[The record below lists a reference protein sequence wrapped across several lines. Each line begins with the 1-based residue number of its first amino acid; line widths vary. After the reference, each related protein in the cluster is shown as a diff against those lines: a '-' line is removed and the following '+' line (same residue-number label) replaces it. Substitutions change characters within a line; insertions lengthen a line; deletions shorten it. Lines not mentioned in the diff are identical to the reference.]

1 MSIYAQTVPQHIK
14 MLQNLDRWLEA
25 AVTYAGTRK
34 FDADT
39 LLLARL
45 APDQYPLGRQV
56 QVVCDNAKFCAAR
69 LTGSTA
75 PSHPDT
81 ETTIPALRARIA
93 AVVDYLRTFNEAA
106 FAGASER
113 RIELSFAPGMEISG
127 EDYLHD
133 MATPNLYF
141 HLTLAYA
148 ILRHNGVPLG
158 KRDFLG
164 SIALAPKA

>member
-1 MSIYAQTVPQHIK
+1 MSLHDQTLPQHVK
-14 MLQNLDRWLEA
+14 MLQNVDRWLDA
-25 AVTYAGTRK
+25 AVTYAASRG

-39 LLLARL
+39 LLTARL

-56 QVVCDNAKFCAAR
+56 QMICDNAKFCAAR
-69 LTGSTA
+69 LTGKAA

-81 ETTIPALRARIA
+81 ETTIAALKERIA
-93 AVVDYLRTFNEAA
+93 AVIAHLGTYTAA
-106 FAGASER
+106 DFDGADTR
-113 RIELSFAPGMEISG
+113 AIELPFAPGMVIRG
-127 EDYLHD
+127 DDYVND

-148 ILRHNGVPLG
+148 LLRHNGVPLG

>member
-1 MSIYAQTVPQHIK
+1 MSLYAQTVPQDIK

-25 AVTYAGTRK
+25 AVAYAETRK

-56 QVVCDNAKFCAAR
+56 QMICDNAKFCAAR
-69 LTGSTA
+69 LTGTTA

-93 AVVDYLRTFNEAA
+93 AVIAYLGTVSEAA
-106 FAGASER
+106 FDGASAR
-113 RIELSFAPGMEISG
+113 RIELTFAPGMGISG
-127 EDYLHD
+127 EDYLRD
-133 MATPNLYF
+133 MAAPNLYF
-141 HLTLAYA
+141 HLTLAYS

-164 SIALAPKA
+164 SLALAPKA